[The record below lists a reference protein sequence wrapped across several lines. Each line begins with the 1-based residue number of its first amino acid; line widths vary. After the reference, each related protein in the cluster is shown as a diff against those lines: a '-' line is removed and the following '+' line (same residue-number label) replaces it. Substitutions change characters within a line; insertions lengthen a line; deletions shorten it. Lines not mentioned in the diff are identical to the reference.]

1 MPAPETPLLGEE
13 AASPPP
19 RPPPRSCMREGNHRH
34 DKSSAGDSQRAT
46 TSDGHPTPPERML
59 ELHSEDAV
67 TPKRFASRS
76 HQNDEALATFGH
88 SEADRDA
95 DGGAEEARA
104 ATNLD
109 HKAMLATAQLHNATN
124 MILPPSVLQPG
135 ATEGLVTMAA
145 AKSPRGRDNRAGGD
159 DLWDRGPSN
168 RLGAAKAAAE
178 ATRTATQADLDGAIQ
193 VDTTAAADKKE
204 EESEDEDENGLFQET
219 VLFMNNNFHSLSSMR
234 CTPAKTPQQPSQET
248 VVGSAIQTP
257 HMPRS
262 LEVTPVKTL
271 STGREM
277 SGEGDAA
284 GHLNQAEAG
293 AASSDSRRF
302 PAADTTASACCTVCV
317 SPATTVNTHVPAA
330 PASPLPTPQQCCCP
344 DPCAS
349 TFAAAATTTAP
360 TTPAASEY
368 FFIDNHDGTAYLADA
383 SLQLDGSYVL
393 GQTILLAR
401 SSATSE
407 ASPISAARRN
417 AAGAESPVVRL
428 QSNADLP
435 QQRAKLAHRPL
446 RSARLTEVLSASMA
460 APFSPNSPAPHPIQ
474 SGAASPVSP
483 SIARVLCRSAAPSR
497 DNSSRPVAS
506 APACRLLPSS
516 FGDSFCFDQTLLVPL
531 DESAD
536 AGRSA
541 VIADASLVTD
551 RSYRSSAPARWEA
564 CASPT
569 VVTPALSSAAVS
581 FRTFQAGTERRERG
595 VPRFSPSCPAASL
608 SVSRASPVPD
618 APIAA
623 EQLASQQARA
633 TREKRSLRS
642 DQDVIYL
649 IPPDAVTETM
659 TPDDITS
666 QGWIPV
672 QVVDVLPSAAAT
684 TATAAGD
691 DGRSRSC
698 IVGGGAES
706 PLPKNPSTT
715 TAAARV
721 SSQGA
726 CADEFEREQSLS
738 RRSYDGHGGGALPIF
753 TPASTLSASTLECI
767 NRRLTYSISR
777 WASVRQHFDAAS
789 QSDADGASG
798 ANLAGNMALPL
809 ATPLCFAGHPHE
821 QHHSNTGGSIQ
832 REASSLCWGNE
843 KAFSGSFGAFAT
855 EPTSDSHSPVPVPP
869 ELSETPQ
876 RAQSPSRCT
885 AASIPIAPLQRGRPV
900 GAAGADEDD
909 TGDAAYV
916 DWSSLLTS
924 MRYHRPSTVG
934 AATSESHANEGS
946 LSIPLTSSASAILGT
961 GALPPASG
969 GRHAG
974 GAATRAV
981 AVHHATQQAPQHLRA
996 PHPRRMSATAFS
1008 YGTASSSVSV
1018 QAFGEHSQRMPTGA
1032 VLPLSNAA
1040 GAAGNSSFRTTYCCN
1055 RTSTTSTETASL
1067 NPGFGGGDCPGSSSV
1082 SAAGLPLSRGALPHH
1097 HPHHQH
1103 SYSQQRAGM
1112 VRIHST
1118 GSLPAE
1124 RFTAEAAAMSVSGAA
1139 PRSGAVSRNS
1149 ILHRNRYASPHQQQ
1163 YLRWTEATALAGAGP
1178 ATVCGRRAAAT
1189 AGFLVPDTS
1198 VFLPWAPLTITPE
1211 GSVNLG
1217 GSDATGRRSGA
1228 AATTAAP
1235 ASYVPMTLMPFTSS
1249 AETSTTTTTN
1259 STTCDAV
1266 STREVVHQIADDLT
1280 RGDTVLSPETL
1291 RTLNTA
1297 VAAAMEMTVNQLQE
1311 SLYAASTATESEP
1324 VPLAPNADA
1333 TTPAVPSFPHAFKQD
1348 DEAHKENCAARFRI
1362 SCNPARAAV
1371 AADSVQ
1377 RSRSASATR
1386 PLGCQEGSATN
1397 IAVRLSS
1404 KARSPSNPAQPG
1416 GAPLLGQQLPQ

>member
-1 MPAPETPLLGEE
+1 
-13 AASPPP
+13 
-19 RPPPRSCMREGNHRH
+19 
-34 DKSSAGDSQRAT
+34 
-46 TSDGHPTPPERML
+46 ML

-168 RLGAAKAAAE
+168 SLGAAKAAAE

-293 AASSDSRRF
+293 AASSDSR
-302 PAADTTASACCTVCV
+302 
-317 SPATTVNTHVPAA
+317 ATTVNTHVPAA

-541 VIADASLVTD
+541 VIADALVTD

-581 FRTFQAGTERRERG
+581 FRTFQAGTE
-595 VPRFSPSCPAASL
+595 P
-608 SVSRASPVPD
+608 
-618 APIAA
+618 

-633 TREKRSLRS
+633 TREKRTLRS

-672 QVVDVLPSAAAT
+672 QVVDVLPSARLPPPLLLAT
-684 TATAAGD
+684 M
-691 DGRSRSC
+691 
-698 IVGGGAES
+698 VV
-706 PLPKNPSTT
+706 L
-715 TAAARV
+715 AR
-721 SSQGA
+721 A

-753 TPASTLSASTLECI
+753 TPA
-767 NRRLTYSISR
+767 

-798 ANLAGNMALPL
+798 ANLAGNMA
-809 ATPLCFAGHPHE
+809 
-821 QHHSNTGGSIQ
+821 NTGGSIQ

-909 TGDAAYV
+909 TGDAAYHEI
-916 DWSSLLTS
+916 SS
-924 MRYHRPSTVG
+924 PSTVG

-974 GAATRAV
+974 GQRP
-981 AVHHATQQAPQHLRA
+981 APLLCIM
-996 PHPRRMSATAFS
+996 PHSRRRSIC
-1008 YGTASSSVSV
+1008 
-1018 QAFGEHSQRMPTGA
+1018 AFGEHSQRMPTGA

-1082 SAAGLPLSRGALPHH
+1082 SAAGLPLSRAPAVCR
-1097 HPHHQH
+1097 
-1103 SYSQQRAGM
+1103 QR
-1112 VRIHST
+1112 
-1118 GSLPAE
+1118 GSRRRLGDE
-1124 RFTAEAAAMSVSGAA
+1124 CQRRG

-1235 ASYVPMTLMPFTSS
+1235 ASYV
-1249 AETSTTTTTN
+1249 A
-1259 STTCDAV
+1259 
-1266 STREVVHQIADDLT
+1266 HQIADDLT

-1333 TTPAVPSFPHAFKQD
+1333 TTPAVEVRQCNKT
-1348 DEAHKENCAARFRI
+1348 ARM
-1362 SCNPARAAV
+1362 S
-1371 AADSVQ
+1371 
-1377 RSRSASATR
+1377 
-1386 PLGCQEGSATN
+1386 EGSATN

-1404 KARSPSNPAQPG
+1404 KARSPSNPAQPR